1 MKIEFISTIDK
12 KDRLADFDLFVN
24 GYHVFHW
31 WLIQTPSRWTISTG
45 FGNTTEYPLDRTVDE
60 MKSILAMQYLAAV
73 GDGHKI

>member
-12 KDRLADFDLFVN
+12 KDRLADFDLFVDGN
-24 GYHVFHW
+24 HVPHW
-31 WLIQTPSRWTISTG
+31 WIIKMTSRWVISAG
-45 FGNTTEYPLDRTVDE
+45 FDNTTEYPPGRTADE